1 MTNSWAGYHVLVN
14 PPYEAQVQWRFI
26 NRAINEAEWEHC
38 PGIVLVCRNSTDTS
52 YFQRLLPFPRVHLR
66 RTAVQFKDYSHCPI
80 GFGICVFC
88 IVSPTHPKQAEIYGR
103 FHDEFHAGGSL
114 TFPSTTH
121 SSNRH
126 HSSSSPPV
134 CISARARRIEIVGSR
149 AMCAIDGE
157 RFRSTRCF
165 ARGKRK
171 FGSVASRFPWGVA
184 RR

>member
-1 MTNSWAGYHVLVN
+1 MRRRCSGDSSIEPSTRWSGNTVRASCSSVATRRIPRTFNDY
-14 PPYEAQVQWRFI
+14 YRFLEYTCDARRCSLRI
-26 NRAINEAEWEHC
+26 TRTVRSDLASASFASSPRRIRNKRRFTVGFTTSFTRRA
-38 PGIVLVCRNSTDTS
+38 
-52 YFQRLLPFPRVHLR
+52 
-66 RTAVQFKDYSHCPI
+66 
-80 GFGICVFC
+80 
-88 IVSPTHPKQAEIYGR
+88 
-103 FHDEFHAGGSL
+103 SL

-171 FGSVASRFPWGVA
+171 FGSVATRFPWGVA